1 MGVLLRY
8 AVRING
14 LSELVVTKLDVLSGL
29 AVVKVCTSYRVNGRE
44 ISDLPMGPSDLSPF
58 EPVYEEMPGWEA
70 DLTSV
75 RSWND
80 LPHQAQNYL
89 ERIAE
94 ISGVSVCQV
103 SVGPERDQ
111 VVDL

>member
-1 MGVLLRY
+1 
-8 AVRING
+8 
-14 LSELVVTKLDVLSGL
+14 
-29 AVVKVCTSYRVNGRE
+29 
-44 ISDLPMGPSDLSPF
+44 
-58 EPVYEEMPGWEA
+58 MPGWEA